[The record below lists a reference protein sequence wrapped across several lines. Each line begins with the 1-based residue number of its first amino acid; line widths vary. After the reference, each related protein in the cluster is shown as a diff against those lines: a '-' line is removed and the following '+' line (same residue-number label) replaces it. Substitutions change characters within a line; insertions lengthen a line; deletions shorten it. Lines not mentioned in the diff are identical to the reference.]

1 MRGGWFFGLLHL
13 ERENDASRVLLRAT
27 AGVSGDRRRTAARY
41 SLDIRAFTQHR
52 LLRESHVE
60 RVLTAASS
68 PPSAY
73 LLSKLTEISDW
84 LPPYSI
90 DVPPRFGAEQQA
102 HRDRDRRRRGRRMP
116 VRRCWRRMPRRERG
130 SVGLLSFRGAPV
142 WLMERRLLK
151 KPVCQVWIM
160 WVVGRNCHLVER
172 NLNFGGRG
180 GFVEVGWWFVAGFFS
195 GE

>member
-1 MRGGWFFGLLHL
+1 MPGRSDSEREYFCWCVGVWVPFAWGPVSGLLHL
-13 ERENDASRVLLRAT
+13 ERKNDASRVLLRAT
-27 AGVSGDRRRTAARY
+27 AGVSGDRRRTATRY

-52 LLRESHVE
+52 LLLESHVE
-60 RVLTAASS
+60 RVLTAASW

-73 LLSKLTEISDW
+73 SLSKPTEISDW
-84 LPPYSI
+84 PPPYSI

-142 WLMERRLLK
+142 GLMRTASVEEADVSGLDYVGGLAER
-151 KPVCQVWIM
+151 PSC
-160 WVVGRNCHLVER
+160 
-172 NLNFGGRG
+172 
-180 GFVEVGWWFVAGFFS
+180 
-195 GE
+195 